1 MTTVVR
7 ETERKY
13 ELADGVELPGW
24 DGLVGVEALVGPEE
38 QALEAVYFDTEDLRL
53 ARAGVTLRRRRG
65 GHDAGWHL
73 KLPVAGDSRD
83 EVRVS
88 DARAVRRRTPPAE
101 LVGLV
106 RALTRGAR
114 LAPVAE
120 LATARRR
127 WRLTD
132 DDGQVLVEV
141 VDDHVSAHT
150 LGSSTSGMS
159 WREVEV
165 ELGGHGDVDLLDRV
179 ERRLLEGDVRR
190 SDARS
195 KLGRVLG
202 DRLPASKP
210 VKRPG
215 RKSRVGE
222 VVVAYLGEQAEAI
235 VWGDPAVR
243 QDVPD
248 AVHAM
253 RVATRRLRS
262 ALQAYGRVIDRA
274 ATRELSG
281 ELKWLAGVLG
291 GARDLEVLHSRFTRA
306 VAALPAESVV
316 GPVQARLTRY
326 FAGREA
332 EARSA
337 LITALDSERY
347 LALLGAIDA
356 LLADPPL
363 TRLARGKARRELPAM
378 VGRAHHRV
386 AEHVEAAEGMASGDE
401 RDAQWHEARK
411 AAKRLRYA
419 AEAAAPAL
427 GKPADRLVKRV
438 KRVQELLGDHQDA
451 VVARPVLREIGMVAH
466 LEGENGFTYG
476 LLHQLQT
483 DIGRLSEGEIT
494 QAWRDLWRSVRE
506 LGA

>member
-1 MTTVVR
+1 VTTVVR

-24 DGLVGVEALVGPEE
+24 DGLAGVEALVGPEE

-132 DDGQVLVEV
+132 DEGQVLVEV

-165 ELGGHGDVDLLDRV
+165 ELGGHGEVDLLDRV

-190 SDARS
+190 SEARS

-202 DRLPASKP
+202 DRLPAAKP

-215 RKSRVGE
+215 RRSRVGE

-235 VWGDPAVR
+235 VWGDP
-243 QDVPD
+243 
-248 AVHAM
+248 
-253 RVATRRLRS
+253 
-262 ALQAYGRVIDRA
+262 
-274 ATRELSG
+274 
-281 ELKWLAGVLG
+281 W
-291 GARDLEVLHSRFTRA
+291 ARC
-306 VAALPAESVV
+306 
-316 GPVQARLTRY
+316 
-326 FAGREA
+326 
-332 EARSA
+332 
-337 LITALDSERY
+337 
-347 LALLGAIDA
+347 
-356 LLADPPL
+356 
-363 TRLARGKARRELPAM
+363 
-378 VGRAHHRV
+378 
-386 AEHVEAAEGMASGDE
+386 
-401 RDAQWHEARK
+401 
-411 AAKRLRYA
+411 
-419 AEAAAPAL
+419 
-427 GKPADRLVKRV
+427 
-438 KRVQELLGDHQDA
+438 
-451 VVARPVLREIGMVAH
+451 RPG
-466 LEGENGFTYG
+466 
-476 LLHQLQT
+476 
-483 DIGRLSEGEIT
+483 
-494 QAWRDLWRSVRE
+494 
-506 LGA
+506 

>member
-1 MTTVVR
+1 MAVTTVVR

-24 DGLVGVEALVGPEE
+24 DGIVGVEALVGPEE
-38 QALEAVYFDTEDLRL
+38 QALQAVYFDTEDLRL
-53 ARAGVTLRRRRG
+53 ARAGVTLRRRLG

-88 DARAVRRRTPPAE
+88 DARALRRRTPPAE

-165 ELGGHGDVDLLDRV
+165 ELGGHGDADLLDRV
-179 ERRLLEGDVRR
+179 ERRLLEAEVRR

-195 KLGRVLG
+195 KLLRVLG
-202 DRLPASKP
+202 DRLPARLPASKP
-210 VKRPG
+210 AKRPG

-222 VVVAYLGEQAEAI
+222 VVVAYLREQAEAV

-243 QDVPD
+243 QDVPG

-262 ALQAYGRVIDRA
+262 ALQAYGRVIDRRGHPG
-274 ATRELSG
+274 T
-281 ELKWLAGVLG
+281 
-291 GARDLEVLHSRFTRA
+291 
-306 VAALPAESVV
+306 V
-316 GPVQARLTRY
+316 G
-326 FAGREA
+326 
-332 EARSA
+332 
-337 LITALDSERY
+337 
-347 LALLGAIDA
+347 
-356 LLADPPL
+356 
-363 TRLARGKARRELPAM
+363 
-378 VGRAHHRV
+378 
-386 AEHVEAAEGMASGDE
+386 
-401 RDAQWHEARK
+401 
-411 AAKRLRYA
+411 
-419 AEAAAPAL
+419 
-427 GKPADRLVKRV
+427 
-438 KRVQELLGDHQDA
+438 
-451 VVARPVLREIGMVAH
+451 
-466 LEGENGFTYG
+466 
-476 LLHQLQT
+476 
-483 DIGRLSEGEIT
+483 
-494 QAWRDLWRSVRE
+494 
-506 LGA
+506 